1 MNVTLKHKNR
11 AHSRVECNV
20 PTKFFHSRA
29 NQCFDLN
36 IRNISRGGLY
46 FEAFQRMPQRSR
58 IDIYIGDNVFS
69 PELLEEVK
77 HYRAQVKW
85 MKKIHTCPLYGAGA
99 QILEKSDS
107 IDENTARELLRVS
120 DLCRQYRLYSHKCE
134 ADACVYLLKPW
145 FYIFPDLPEGIKKY
159 LIGNIY

>member
-1 MNVTLKHKNR
+1 MNDILQHKNR
-11 AHSRVECNV
+11 AHARVECNV
-20 PTKFFHSRA
+20 PTKFFHSSA

-46 FEAFQRMPQRSR
+46 FEAFQRLAQKSK

-77 HYRAQVKW
+77 HYSAQVKW

-107 IDENTARELLRVS
+107 IDENTARELLRLS
-120 DLCRQYRLYSHKCE
+120 GLDCKYRLYNQVCE
-134 ADACVYLLKPW
+134 ADACVYLLEPW
-145 FYIFPDLPEGIKKY
+145 FRIFPDLPDGIKKY